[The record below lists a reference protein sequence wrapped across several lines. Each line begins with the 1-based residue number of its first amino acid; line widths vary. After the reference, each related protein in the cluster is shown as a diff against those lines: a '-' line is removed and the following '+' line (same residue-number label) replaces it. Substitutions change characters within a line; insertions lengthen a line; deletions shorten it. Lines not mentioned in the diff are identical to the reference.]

1 MLYLFKNLLKME
13 QWINGIGVTMILLA
27 FILLTVKKISSDS
40 LTYKLLNFLGAG
52 LACIGAWLVGIKA
65 FVILEGTWSVVALI
79 SIFKK

>member
-1 MLYLFKNLLKME
+1 MD
-13 QWINGIGVTMILLA
+13 QWYRSHNDIVGFYITYC
-27 FILLTVKKISSDS
+27 KKISSDS